1 MELGIFSLMTLR
13 DHPEGAAGVMGDT
26 KAMVQAAENLG
37 FDIAWF
43 AEHHFCNYSMCPSP
57 LMMASYASGW
67 TKRIKLGTGVIVL
80 PLYNP
85 VRVAQEIALLDIQSE
100 GRAVIGVGT
109 GYQQFEFERFRL
121 PIEEKVE
128 IFLEYWHVVESILL
142 HGEVEFEGKYIKV
155 PKSTFAVR
163 TVQNP
168 MPPVYVTTS
177 QVPLLKRIQHTNAT
191 PFLAAS
197 TLGSQVLYK
206 MVDQLEENWQS
217 IGVDPKT
224 KPLAIMQYVHV
235 TDSPAEALEA
245 GERARYVGR
254 MAHHLRFND
263 LPMDGSFISD
273 EPFKGEQTIEQYAA
287 NTVVGDVEEVAE
299 RIVKDLRRLNP
310 THYACNFQ
318 FGCLP
323 LNRARRSMER
333 FVSEVLPLVEKE
345 MGPIGNVGRE
355 RLAGQAITEARC

>member
-1 MELGIFSLMTLR
+1 MKFGIFSLMTLR
-13 DHPEGAAGVMGDT
+13 DHPQGAAGVMSDT
-26 KAMVQAAENLG
+26 KTMVQTAEHLG
-37 FDIAWF
+37 FDTAWF
-43 AEHHFCNYSMCPSP
+43 AEHHFCNYSMCASP
-57 LMMASYASGW
+57 LMMASYAAGW

-128 IFLEYWHVVESILL
+128 MFLEYWNVVESALL
-142 HGEVEFEGKYIKV
+142 NGEVEFEGKYITV
-155 PKSTFAVR
+155 PRSTFAVR
-163 TVQNP
+163 TLQSP
-168 MPPVYVTTS
+168 IPPVYVTSS
-177 QVPLLKRIQHTNAT
+177 QIPLLERIRNSNAT

-197 TLGSQVLYK
+197 TLGSPVLYK
-206 MVDQLEENWQS
+206 MVDQLDQNWQAV
-217 IGVDPKT
+217 GVDPKT

-235 TDSPAEALEA
+235 TDSRAEALEA

-254 MAHHLRFND
+254 MANHLRFND

-273 EPFKGEQTIEQYAA
+273 EPFDGEQTIEQYAA
-287 NTVVGDVEEVAE
+287 NTVVGTPEQVAE
-299 RIVKDLRRLNP
+299 RIVQDLRRLNP

-318 FGCLP
+318 FGCMP
-323 LNRARRSMER
+323 LERARRSLER

-345 MGPIGNVGRE
+345 LGPIGRVGEE
-355 RLAGQAITEARC
+355 RLEGQVPVKA